1 MKTLTLLALGL
12 AGATLAA
19 AQTPHQVLNLAAWKL
34 TLPVDG
40 NGNTTGPAATI
51 ANGPLVGGYAHAQYF
66 YVKPTEPTVVQ
77 FWCPSN
83 GATTTP
89 GVGSDH
95 PRTELLENGGWRLGR
110 GGTLFARA
118 QVLKYPPGQRDIII
132 GQIHGGKV
140 TENNV
145 VTDYSSAPFV
155 MLHVKN
161 GQLFVVVKTSTSGSA
176 GTTQTLFTNVGLG
189 KKLVY
194 KLRTDGTRI
203 SVYASCVDATP
214 DPALPPPSASGT
226 VGWSML
232 VPPNWVNKPVRF
244 AAGAY
249 VQDVSTLATDG
260 GRMAFSE
267 LTLTPNA
274 SGRPALA
281 ATPAAAGAPAFDI
294 YPTRATD
301 QLQVSGPAGASL
313 TLCDALGRAVG
324 QHTLAANP
332 ATLPLSQLPAGSY
345 LAVLSTP
352 TGRQVRRFVKE

>member
-1 MKTLTLLALGL
+1 MKTLTLLALSL
-12 AGATLAA
+12 ACAPLAH

-34 TLPVDG
+34 TLPVDS
-40 NGNTTGPAATI
+40 NGGTTGPAISI
-51 ANGPLVGGYAHAQYF
+51 ANSQLVTGYAHANYF

-83 GATTTP
+83 GATTSP
-89 GVGSDH
+89 GSGSDH
-95 PRTELLENGGWRLGR
+95 PRTELLENGGWRLSR

-118 QVLKYPPGQRDIII
+118 QVLKYPPGDRDIII

-145 VTDYSSAPFV
+145 VTDFSSAPFV

-161 GQLFVVVKTSTSGSA
+161 GQLFIVIKGATSGNT
-176 GTTQTLFTNVGLG
+176 GTVQQTLLTNVGLQ
-189 KKLVY
+189 KNLVY

-203 SVYASCVDATP
+203 YVAASCVGATP
-214 DPALPPPSASGT
+214 NPALPPPSASGT
-226 VGWSML
+226 VSWSVL
-232 VPPNWVNKPVRF
+232 VPTAWQNKPVRF

-249 VQDVSTLATDG
+249 VQDLSSLATDG
-260 GRMAFSE
+260 GRMAFTQ

-274 SGRPALA
+274 SGRPT
-281 ATPAAAGAPAFDI
+281 ATPAAAVAPAFEL

-301 QLQVSGPAGASL
+301 QLHLSGPAGASL
-313 TLCDALGRAVG
+313 TLTDALGRPVR
-324 QHTLAANP
+324 QLTLAAGP
-332 ATLPLSQLPAGSY
+332 TTLPVAGLPAGSY
-345 LAVLSTP
+345 LAVLSTA